1 MYFLFVIKT
10 YSQITKEP
18 YGFKLQ
24 IFEVLFSEVSEA
36 TDKFLCLYNLT
47 CEIKTAFQVFIRFS
61 FSSLLTRRCMG

>member
-36 TDKFLCLYNLT
+36 PDKFLWFL
-47 CEIKTAFQVFIRFS
+47 
-61 FSSLLTRRCMG
+61 